1 MFPKKSTVPPKPT
14 PKPKV
19 VKYGL
24 NHVTRLVETKR
35 AKLVLIAHD
44 VDPLELVLWLPTLC
58 KKKDVPYMIIKS
70 KARMGTVVH
79 KKTSAVL
86 AITSV
91 NRKDEKEFA
100 LLVQKARDNYNDAY
114 YDTVKRTGGQVMG
127 SKFNAKKRLE
137 AKKQQNESKGITI

>member
-1 MFPKKSTVPPKPT
+1 MFKKKATVPPKPA

-24 NHVTRLVETKR
+24 NHVTRLVETKK

-58 KKKDVPYMIIKS
+58 RKKDVPYMIIKS

-100 LLVQKARDNYNDAY
+100 LLVQKARDNYNNTY
-114 YDTVKRTGGQVMG
+114 YDTVKRSGGQVMG

-137 AKKQQNESKGITI
+137 DKKHHNESKGITI